1 MTSILWRRLDR
12 EGHEAARL
20 AGTTLSGTAVL
31 EFEGQ
36 PCALSYEVV
45 CDDAWRT
52 RSAAVRGYVG
62 AREIDVRITVEGD
75 RWRLNG
81 EEVEAVRGCVDVDF
95 NFSPSTNL
103 LPIRRGCES
112 AVRAAWLR
120 FPSFALEPLEQSYER
135 IGERLYR
142 YASATGFTADIE
154 VNEEGFPVHYPGL
167 AVDVLSQLS
176 SRR

>member
-12 EGHEAARL
+12 PGHEAARVFDRK
-20 AGTTLSGTAVL
+20 LSGTAVFL
-31 EFEGQ
+31 HDGE
-36 PCALSYEVV
+36 PCVLSYEVV

-52 RSAAVRGYVG
+52 RSAIVRGFVG
-62 AREIDVRITVEGD
+62 EREIDVRIDVDGE
-75 RWRLNG
+75 RWLLNG
-81 EEVEAVRGCVDVDF
+81 EDVEAVRGCVDVDF

-103 LPIRRGCES
+103 LPIRRGCEGN
-112 AVRAAWLR
+112 VRAAWLR

-154 VNEEGFPVHYPGL
+154 VDDDGLPVHYPGF
-167 AVDVLSQLS
+167 VVNVLS
-176 SRR
+176 

>member
-12 EGHEAARL
+12 EGHEAARIV
-20 AGTTLSGTAVL
+20 GTTLSGTAVFEL
-31 EFEGQ
+31 EGQ
-36 PCALSYEVV
+36 ACALSYEVV

-52 RSAAVRGYVG
+52 RSAVVRGLVG
-62 AREIDVRITVEGD
+62 AREIDVRITVDGE
-75 RWRLNG
+75 RWLLNG

-103 LPIRRGCES
+103 LPIRRGCEG

-135 IGERLYR
+135 MGERVYR

-154 VNEEGFPVHYPGL
+154 VNEEGLPIHYPGL
-167 AVDVLSQLS
+167 AVDVLSQFS